1 MRAFFIGIL
10 AVALGLVGLG
20 LFMTRSPL
28 SGANESPVAA
38 SARSLPLYSTTRH
51 PPSPSPSP
59 SSTQVAQLQDHRK
72 DAERPPLPRM
82 RDVARVD
89 TKAPQP
95 QAPAPAEE
103 ERSASAGP
111 APRPMAKQKAR
122 RAKPRPLRERAPKRE
137 EARISVRAVEPTDRL
152 SGLLKDDK
160 RRARGEVG
168 ELGYRDARRMPAAI
182 DLGLLSTGA
191 KTARIDAPR
200 PERFLPRMCYFEN
213 TYLGGNAAYQEQLRR
228 VQTALGHTRPLRLTR
243 LDAQAFDA
251 PLDAGMAL
259 TASLDTTGLQQ
270 PGRVVLQVGLQGSQR
285 YGWRRP
291 PLDVV
296 LVIDGPAAHA
306 TRPAIDA
313 LLGALGPRDRLGVIR
328 AGEAPLTAVA
338 GMRAARDALLDVPA
352 YPGGGGSTALQ
363 TAMDRAGRLLRT
375 AAGQSARIPGSQTV
389 ILLTQG
395 QQDHARRA
403 TQAAHALQT
412 QGAVVSVIDLSSDAQ
427 AEWWAVANAGH
438 GNFHRTPLADL
449 NTAVD
454 AELAS
459 LAKVVARLLRV
470 NVRLGPQAEG
480 IRVIGSRVLE
490 QAEVKAVKARE
501 EATDRNLSKTMG
513 LKADRGADDD
523 GIQTVIPY
531 FYGGDSHVVLI
542 ELWVDPAKASP
553 ETAVAEITLKY
564 KDMVNLSNA
573 TARAAVFMD
582 RRPKALTQAQRQVK
596 QNLAGFAFADALA
609 QAAQQMAR
617 GDADGMITTLRNHAN
632 TARDRQVVRAFER
645 LAHSDRHAVAQA
657 LRLASQRRKGVS
669 VEGE

>member
-20 LFMTRSPL
+20 LFVTRSTL

-38 SARSLPLYSTTRH
+38 SSTASLDGSRLRYSLGEA
-51 PPSPSPSP
+51 PPS
-59 SSTQVAQLQDHRK
+59 
-72 DAERPPLPRM
+72 
-82 RDVARVD
+82 
-89 TKAPQP
+89 TKARGDVSRDGAQAPP
-95 QAPAPAEE
+95 PPPGKKSDAPARPAAAPADDFAPPEAPAPIEE
-103 ERSASAGP
+103 EIEEEEAQAFD
-111 APRPMAKQKAR
+111 AKVARNQKAAERER
-122 RAKPRPLRERAPKRE
+122 RPKKKPKPRKKRE
-137 EARISVRAVEPTDRL
+137 LKKKRLQPVSEKAALEQDEAKRAQTIHEVARQKAARREAARREVAKEGAEAVRPTDRL
-152 SGLLKDDK
+152 SDLLTNKK
-160 RRARGEVG
+160 RRASGEEG
-168 ELGYRDARRMPAAI
+168 ALGYRDAQRMPAAI

-191 KTARIDAPR
+191 KTARIDATR

-228 VQTALGHTRPLRLTR
+228 VQTALGHTRPLRLAR

-328 AGEAPLTAVA
+328 AGEAPLTAVT

-352 YPGGGGSTALQ
+352 YPGGGGSAALQ
-363 TAMDRAGRLLRT
+363 TAMDRAGRLLRA

-412 QGAVVSVIDLSSDAQ
+412 QGAVVSVIDLSADTQ

-531 FYGGDSHVVLI
+531 FYGGDSQVDRKSVV
-542 ELWVDPAKASP
+542 
-553 ETAVAEITLKY
+553 
-564 KDMVNLSNA
+564 
-573 TARAAVFMD
+573 
-582 RRPKALTQAQRQVK
+582 
-596 QNLAGFAFADALA
+596 
-609 QAAQQMAR
+609 
-617 GDADGMITTLRNHAN
+617 
-632 TARDRQVVRAFER
+632 
-645 LAHSDRHAVAQA
+645 
-657 LRLASQRRKGVS
+657 
-669 VEGE
+669 